1 MRRNVVSFPLSLGFF
16 PAAYSYG
23 AIGAVFPTVGLREK
37 LTAALGTAFQFCPV
51 QKGGFQLPVKG
62 KNSRDKPAAEKRIAD
77 TLNTYARLAVVQCDT
92 VAVIVVAALMHKAA
106 GGSVLWVVH
115 VWAFTVHFPAPFP
128 VPAHGV
134 ISCQDCFSR
143 SAIPG
148 RSLSSPGTRCKGRF
162 SLW

>member
-23 AIGAVFPTVGLREK
+23 AIRAVFPPVRFGEK

-51 QKGGFQLPVKG
+51 QKGGFQFPVKG
-62 KNSRDKPAAEKRIAD
+62 KYGRDKPAAEKRIAD
-77 TLNTYARLAVVQCDT
+77 TLHTYAAAPVQHNA
-92 VAVIVVAALMHKAA
+92 VAVIVITALMHKAA

-134 ISCQDCFSR
+134 RFGRYCSLR

-148 RSLSSPGTRCKGRF
+148 RSLSSPGTRCKGC
-162 SLW
+162 SSPS

>member
-1 MRRNVVSFPLSLGFF
+1 MLEPYEGKLSR
-16 PAAYSYG
+16 
-23 AIGAVFPTVGLREK
+23 TVLRGEGGSN
-37 LTAALGTAFQFCPV
+37 TAD
-51 QKGGFQLPVKG
+51 LP
-62 KNSRDKPAAEKRIAD
+62 D
-77 TLNTYARLAVVQCDT
+77 LAVIQQDT

-115 VWAFTVHFPAPFP
+115 VGAFTVHFPAPFP
-128 VPAHGV
+128 VPAHGA
-134 ISCQDCFSR
+134 IFCQDCFSR

>member
-1 MRRNVVSFPLSLGFF
+1 MDKKQTITTERK
-16 PAAYSYG
+16 
-23 AIGAVFPTVGLREK
+23 IGKIAVI
-37 LTAALGTAFQFCPV
+37 Q
-51 QKGGFQLPVKG
+51 Q
-62 KNSRDKPAAEKRIAD
+62 
-77 TLNTYARLAVVQCDT
+77 DT

-115 VWAFTVHFPAPFP
+115 VGAFTVHFPAPFP
-128 VPAHGV
+128 VPAHGA
-134 ISCQDCFSR
+134 IFCQDCFSR

>member
-1 MRRNVVSFPLSLGFF
+1 MHRPMW
-16 PAAYSYG
+16 
-23 AIGAVFPTVGLREK
+23 E
-37 LTAALGTAFQFCPV
+37 
-51 QKGGFQLPVKG
+51 KGGIIYALHRSIQ
-62 KNSRDKPAAEKRIAD
+62 D
-77 TLNTYARLAVVQCDT
+77 TLDAYTRLSIIQHNA

-115 VWAFTVHFPAPFP
+115 VGAFTVHFPAPFP
-128 VPAHGV
+128 VPAHGA
-134 ISCQDCFSR
+134 IFCQDCFSR